1 MVGRRALKV
10 ARGGAL
16 GLLAAGLVLLAAGLR
31 APSLAAQAGQP
42 ADPGCDQT
50 VLDVAGVLGAGQAA
64 VVAAAEALA
73 RRGAA
78 VRVRVVAHVD
88 QPSLDAYQTTL
99 ESQCPSWRLADGS
112 RADSL
117 ISVIVVVGDGKT
129 GIYYG
134 HRWDPFLDSTWL
146 SVQSDEMNPRFA
158 QGDFA
163 GGLVAGLRA
172 LESALAQPPQLQP
185 PDLVAGPVARAPR
198 LPRST
203 ATSPRGAAADLDTL
217 VLVLMASVAAAATF
231 GLLRGLAGQL
241 RRQGD
246 GEATE
251 YGDPA

>member
-1 MVGRRALKV
+1 
-10 ARGGAL
+10 
-16 GLLAAGLVLLAAGLR
+16 VLLALALR
-31 APSLAAQAGQP
+31 APSLAAQPGEP
-42 ADPGCDQT
+42 ADPGCGET
-50 VLDVAGVLGAGQAA
+50 VVDDAGVLGPGREA
-64 VVAAAEALA
+64 VLAAAGALG
-73 RRGAA
+73 RRGAD
-78 VRVRVVAHVD
+78 VHVRVVAHVD

-99 ESQCPSWRLADGS
+99 EPRCPSWRSADGS

-117 ISVIVVVGDGKT
+117 ISVIVAVEDGKT

-134 HRWDPFLDSTWL
+134 HRWDPFLDSVWV

-158 QGDFA
+158 RGDFA

-185 PDLVAGPVARAPR
+185 PDVVAGPVARAPH

-203 ATSPRGAAADLDTL
+203 AASRRGATADLDTL

-241 RRQGD
+241 GRPGD

-251 YGDPA
+251 YGGPA